1 MVIQKY
7 FNISYL
13 LEHIYLTEMVCNK
26 ILKKC
31 LLRNKNIYIVIFVV
45 ALCHTVWYFS
55 SASKRSSTFEKVV
68 TDQNPMKKPKGAHKK
83 HKKQPIKEDKK
94 SQYLKHL
101 NSVRKKSEKSL
112 HERRLI
118 VERGADIQNESLITD
133 VLNKHV
139 EFQNITN
146 KNILNTNRIHKIK
159 IDENIHDKSTRYF
172 TDVKS
177 DNITKGNRNTVSTHE
192 NGSSTTKAAL
202 SHISENDNLIR
213 EYTFTDPKLY
223 KGQHVDAWPPSKNR
237 SVSLYMME
245 QFTMIPKR
253 KHLHNKRL
261 IIIIPS
267 LPHEIKER
275 LNVRKGWA
283 KEANKKTAVLFLLG
297 NEKTR
302 KQHQYI
308 TKYIHSE
315 NRSYGDIIRIDG
327 LIEHYNNLT
336 LKSLYALKF
345 FLSRHIGI
353 TGRSQYMLKV
363 DADYIVNIPLLYYQL
378 TKGNKYKDSSR
389 LLMGCCFCCGTGM
402 DCGDR
407 MNAQNILMNRSADDH
422 CKVLTVHR
430 KSNNMARWQ
439 VPDYMYSGSDYPS
452 YLAGMGYVLSRTS
465 AECIYKKA
473 LETPYFHLEDVYVT
487 GFVAQACKIKRLDN
501 PGFSYRFKAFDKN
514 KDIVC
519 PEKSNF

>member
-1 MVIQKY
+1 
-7 FNISYL
+7 
-13 LEHIYLTEMVCNK
+13 MVCNK
-26 ILKKC
+26 IFKKC

-55 SASKRSSTFEKVV
+55 SASKRSNTSEKV
-68 TDQNPMKKPKGAHKK
+68 TIGQNPMKKPKGLHKR
-83 HKKQPIKEDKK
+83 HKKQPIKEEKK
-94 SQYLKHL
+94 SQYLMHL
-101 NSVRKKSEKSL
+101 NSVRKKLEKPL
-112 HERRLI
+112 NDRILI
-118 VERGADIQNESLITD
+118 AERGEDIKTKRPITE
-133 VLNKHV
+133 VLNKRV
-139 EFQNITN
+139 EFHNIT
-146 KNILNTNRIHKIK
+146 KNDVLNTNRTREIK
-159 IDENIHDKSTRYF
+159 IDEKIHGESTQ
-172 TDVKS
+172 DVPKVKN
-177 DNITKGNRNTVSTHE
+177 DTITKENPNLVSTQE

-202 SHISENDNLIR
+202 SHISENNNLIR
-213 EYTFTDPKLY
+213 EYTFTDPKMY

-237 SVSLYMME
+237 SVSLYMMD
-245 QFTMIPKR
+245 QFTLIPKR

-261 IIIIPS
+261 IVIIPS

-297 NEKTR
+297 SEKTR
-302 KQHQYI
+302 KQHHYV
-308 TKYIHSE
+308 TKYIHAE

-345 FLSRHIGI
+345 FLSHHVGI

-363 DADYIVNIPLLYYQL
+363 DADYIVNLPLLYYQL
-378 TKGNKYKDSSR
+378 TKGKKYKDTSR
-389 LLMGCCFCCGTGM
+389 LLMGCCFCCGTVM

-407 MNAQNILMNRSADDH
+407 MNAQNIVMNRSADDH

-430 KSNNMARWQ
+430 KSKNMARWQ

-452 YLAGMGYVLSRTS
+452 YLAGMGYVLSRSS
-465 AECIYKKA
+465 AECIYNKA

-487 GFVAQACKIKRLDN
+487 GFVAQVCKIKRIDN
-501 PGFSYRFKAFDKN
+501 PGFSYRYKAFDKS

-519 PEKSNF
+519 PDKLNF

>member
-1 MVIQKY
+1 
-7 FNISYL
+7 
-13 LEHIYLTEMVCNK
+13 MVCNK

-55 SASKRSSTFEKVV
+55 LASKRSSTSEKVV
-68 TDQNPMKKPKGAHKK
+68 MGQNPINKLKGVHKK

-94 SQYLKHL
+94 SQYLIHL
-101 NSVRKKSEKSL
+101 DSVRKKSEKL
-112 HERRLI
+112 VHDRRLI
-118 VERGADIQNESLITD
+118 VEKGADIKNKSLITD
-133 VLNKHV
+133 VLNKLV

-146 KNILNTNRIHKIK
+146 KDILNTNKTREIK
-159 IDENIHDKSTRYF
+159 IDEKIHDKSTQYLPN
-172 TDVKS
+172 VKNETINKENPNS
-177 DNITKGNRNTVSTHE
+177 VSAQA
-192 NGSSTTKAAL
+192 NDSSTPKAAL
-202 SHISENDNLIR
+202 SHISENENLIR
-213 EYTFTDPKLY
+213 EYKFTDPKLY

-253 KHLHNKRL
+253 KHLSNKRL
-261 IIIIPS
+261 IVIIPS

-297 NEKTR
+297 SEKTR
-302 KQHQYI
+302 KQHHYVN
-308 TKYIHSE
+308 KYIYAE

-345 FLSRHIGI
+345 FLSHHVGI

-363 DADYIVNIPLLYYQL
+363 DADYTVNLPLLYYQL
-378 TKGNKYKDSSR
+378 IKGTKYKDSSR

-430 KSNNMARWQ
+430 RSSNMARWQ
-439 VPDYMYSGSDYPS
+439 VPDYMYNGSDYPS
-452 YLAGMGYVLSRTS
+452 YLAGMGYVLSRSS

-487 GFVAQACKIKRLDN
+487 GFVAQACNIKRLDN
-501 PGFSYRFKAFDKN
+501 PGFSYRYKAFDKN

-519 PEKSNF
+519 PDKPNF

>member
-1 MVIQKY
+1 
-7 FNISYL
+7 
-13 LEHIYLTEMVCNK
+13 MVCNK

-55 SASKRSSTFEKVV
+55 SASKQSSTSEKVV
-68 TDQNPMKKPKGAHKK
+68 IDQHPMKKPKGVHKK
-83 HKKQPIKEDKK
+83 HKKQPTKEDKK
-94 SQYLKHL
+94 SQYLIHL
-101 NSVRKKSEKSL
+101 NSVRKKLEKPVHDRISI
-112 HERRLI
+112 E
-118 VERGADIQNESLITD
+118 ERGADIKTKNPMTD
-133 VLNKHV
+133 VFNKRV
-139 EFQNITN
+139 KFQNITN
-146 KNILNTNRIHKIK
+146 YKDILHTNRTHEIK
-159 IDENIHDKSTRYF
+159 IDEKIHDKSTQDF
-172 TDVKS
+172 S
-177 DNITKGNRNTVSTHE
+177 DIKNDTTTKE
-192 NGSSTTKAAL
+192 NCNSVPAKENSSSTTKAAL
-202 SHISENDNLIR
+202 SLISENDNIIR
-213 EYTFTDPKLY
+213 EYKFTDPKLY

-261 IIIIPS
+261 IIVIPS

-297 NEKTR
+297 SEKTR
-302 KQHQYI
+302 RQHHYI
-308 TKYIHSE
+308 TKYIHAE
-315 NRSYGDIIRIDG
+315 NRSYGDIILIDG

-363 DADYIVNIPLLYYQL
+363 DADYTVNLPLLYYQL

-439 VPDYMYSGSDYPS
+439 VPEYMYSGSDYPS
-452 YLAGMGYVLSRTS
+452 YLAGMGYVLSRSS

-501 PGFSYRFKAFDKN
+501 PGFSYRYKAFDKN

-519 PEKSNF
+519 PDKLNF